1 MLTDTN
7 DYERARQALTFI
19 DSSDTDTWLKVSLC
33 LAHEFGES
41 GQSLYFD
48 WSQGAPNFNETATN
62 DAYKSALRKA
72 AGGGVQVTLGTL
84 FHLAGMNG
92 YEYQETSPLQA
103 QIAQA
108 ERQERYTQ
116 LRQNAEKIQAEE
128 QEAKAA
134 LLERI
139 RQKWDS
145 AEPCESHPYAT
156 RKRAQP
162 TGLRHD
168 GESLL
173 VPMRAADK
181 SLCNLQTITVDGE
194 KRFASLPTKGLY
206 FSIEGTAQGPLLV
219 CEGWATG
226 ASLNECTGLDVAVA
240 FNAGNLPEVAK
251 TMRGKYPHRPI
262 IIACDD
268 DHESTRAG
276 KKYGEQAAQEVGALV
291 AFPAFIQPK
300 GKTDFNDMHLE
311 QGSEAVTTAIQNAQH
326 PPHLWPEPQPLP
338 DLLPDA
344 QAFDYTLLPEAFRG
358 WVQDVSERMQCP
370 PDFVAVGA
378 ITAASALI
386 GAKARIRPKQHD
398 SWKVTPNLWSMV
410 IGRPGVMKSPALSE
424 ALAPL
429 RRIETQRRAEHEE
442 AQNAYKVNITLSKLS
457 KDDTEAKAKKALKA
471 GKKEEAEALLKSHQ
485 AEEESPPQLSRLIV
499 NSANVPTLVQ
509 LMSVNP
515 WGLLLERDELIGLL
529 SDMDKQGNED
539 YRSFLLTAFDGDK
552 PYTLDRMGTGLNQH
566 VKQLCL
572 SVIGS
577 IQPGRLTDYIHDALT
592 GGAGDDGLIQRFQ
605 LAVWP
610 EPSKEWVN
618 VDRWPNHEARERYQA
633 IFDRLA
639 NMPVPE
645 ELENPIE
652 YQFSSDAQITFN
664 QWRAT
669 LEQRLRCDEF
679 HPAMEAHLSKYRK
692 LVPALS
698 LIFHLIDTPPDSTP
712 PEQIEEAH
720 LLRALLWAEYLES
733 HAGRIYSSASKS
745 EVYLAHALL
754 KRLEKLAKDDP
765 SVKGFTP
772 REIAQKNWAQF
783 GTVELVKKAA
793 DVLADSE
800 YLKRETEKKSTGG
813 RPKETYLLNPR
824 AFGCNQGDNS

>member
-1 MLTDTN
+1 MLNTTD
-7 DYERARQALTFI
+7 DYERARQALSFI
-19 DSSDTDTWLKVSLC
+19 DSSDNKTWLEISLC
-33 LAHEFGES
+33 LANEFGDR
-41 GQSLYFD
+41 GQSLFED
-48 WSQGAPNFNETATN
+48 WSQSAPNFDDTQVKTA
-62 DAYKSALRKA
+62 YRSAMKKA
-72 AGGGVQVTLGTL
+72 QGGGVTLTLGTL

-92 YEYQETSPLQA
+92 YKPEESSPFDEQMA
-103 QIAQA
+103 KA
-108 ERQERYTQ
+108 EREQRYAQQREQTAENHAKELETQ
-116 LRQNAEKIQAEE
+116 
-128 QEAKAA
+128 AA
-134 LLERI
+134 LLEEI
-139 RQKWDS
+139 RGIWNS
-145 AEPCESHPYAT
+145 ASSCESHPYST
-156 RKRAQP
+156 RKGIQP
-162 TGLRHD
+162 SGLKLH
-168 GESLL
+168 GECLL
-173 VPMRAADK
+173 VPMRASDG
-181 SLCNLQTITVDGE
+181 SLMNIQTITPEGQ
-194 KRFASLPTKGLY
+194 KRFAALPTKGLY
-206 FSIEGTAQGPLLV
+206 LPLKGSGSGPLLV

-226 ASLNECTGLDVAVA
+226 ASLNECTGFDVAVA
-240 FNAGNLPEVAK
+240 FNAGNLPGVAK
-251 TMRGKYPHRPI
+251 TIRGKYPHRPI

-268 DHESTRAG
+268 DHESTGAG
-276 KKYGEQAAQEVGALV
+276 KKYGEQAAQEIGGLV
-291 AFPAFIQPK
+291 AFPAFIQPE

-338 DLLPDA
+338 DLLPEA
-344 QAFDYTLLPEAFRG
+344 QVFDYTLLPEAFRG

-429 RRIETQRRAEHEE
+429 RRIETQRRAEHED

-652 YQFSSDAQITFN
+652 YQFSPGAQITFN

-754 KRLEKLAKDDP
+754 KRLEKLVKDDP
-765 SVKGFTP
+765 SFKGFTP